1 MRRLWILVL
10 LAALVPVAAAAGKP
24 DEAPPNLTHEHVH
37 PSGKFTF
44 KTPEDWRVEPSPT
57 DPNAVETGGG
67 GVLVRFLY
75 RDGEN
80 GYDSLHVDCMLER
93 LAPEMEQEPRIRYE
107 YDFLSGV
114 VGDRRIL
121 DSAFEV
127 RYLKPI
133 GGYTEWRQRN
143 VTLVGAGQSVCAISY
158 APLPIWKK
166 SKSVRALLDGV
177 LASMVFR

>member
-1 MRRLWILVL
+1 M
-10 LAALVPVAAAAGKP
+10 
-24 DEAPPNLTHEHVH
+24 
-37 PSGKFTF
+37 
-44 KTPEDWRVEPSPT
+44 
-57 DPNAVETGGG
+57 ETGGG

-127 RYLKPI
+127 
-133 GGYTEWRQRN
+133 GT
-143 VTLVGAGQSVCAISY
+143 
-158 APLPIWKK
+158 
-166 SKSVRALLDGV
+166 
-177 LASMVFR
+177 